1 MDYCVRLT
9 AHFIRAGGNSPPPAS
24 RLLICETHVKIFF
37 AMTLLNSNFS
47 SVERCLTQK
56 VCKIIVA
63 CLVKPHSEHLKRSH
77 IDEYSRQ
84 PFALKYSTRVPYNK
98 VIQIPAKQASL
109 Q

>member
-1 MDYCVRLT
+1 M
-9 AHFIRAGGNSPPPAS
+9 I
-24 RLLICETHVKIFF
+24 
-37 AMTLLNSNFS
+37 LLNSNFS
-47 SVERCLTQK
+47 SVKGCLTQK

-98 VIQIPAKQASL
+98 VIQIPIKQAPP